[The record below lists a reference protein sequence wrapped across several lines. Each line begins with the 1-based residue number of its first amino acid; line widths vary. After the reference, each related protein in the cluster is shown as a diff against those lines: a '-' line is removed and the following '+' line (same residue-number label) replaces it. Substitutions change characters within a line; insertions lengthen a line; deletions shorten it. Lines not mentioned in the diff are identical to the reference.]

1 MRIGVDEWSYHNSML
16 IKKMSIEDL
25 IERCGELGVDGVG
38 FDYFMLPEKYRKE
51 PEPIKE
57 LLEQNNLELVFGFSM
72 PFALPDMAFK
82 LMENKKDEMF
92 DLAHDFKCKV
102 VRVIGGVVLPNPVHK
117 PIHVTVSRGSEV
129 RNVAR
134 RLKSFVEDAALEGL
148 TVALENH
155 SDYKTDEMLQ
165 ILDLVEHDALKI
177 TFDTG
182 NALYHRED
190 PVETAGKLAPYA
202 VYTHI
207 KDMKYTGPFLMS
219 VPLGQGEV
227 DVHAIVN
234 ILKKNDYQGLYS
246 IEVDL
251 APWQVEEED
260 TALQDSIE
268 VLLGYD
274 KDYVEEEPD
283 DADEIVVVAADDD
296 AGNAE
301 EDINDEDDDLDI
313 DDVEDI
319 ADQKVSK

>member
-38 FDYFMLPEKYRKE
+38 FDYFMLPDKHRKDS
-51 PEPIKE
+51 EPIRE

-92 DLAHDFKCKV
+92 DLAHDFKCKI

-117 PIHVTVSRGSEV
+117 PIHVTVSRGSEI
-129 RNVAR
+129 RNVSR

-155 SDYKTDEMLQ
+155 TDYTTDEMLQ
-165 ILDLVEHDALKI
+165 ILDLVEHDALKV

-182 NALYHRED
+182 NAMFHKED
-190 PVETAGKLAPYA
+190 PVETAEKLAPYA

-207 KDMKYTGPFLMS
+207 KDMKHTGPFLMS

-227 DVHAIVN
+227 DVNAIVN

-260 TALQDSIE
+260 AALQDSIE
-268 VLLGYD
+268 VLIGYD
-274 KDYVEEEPD
+274 KDYVEEAPAQDEP
-283 DADEIVVVAADDD
+283 IVAAAAEDVAD
-296 AGNAE
+296 AENEAD
-301 EDINDEDDDLDI
+301 DINDEDDILD
-313 DDVEDI
+313 DGEEE
-319 ADQKVSK
+319 